1 MPSEA
6 CPGRERA
13 WRPMK
18 HVALRYPPLHDKGT
32 GMMNNERLLRQ
43 TSRILLCGLLLL
55 SWGCVHRIHVTPAP
69 PTTAPVAIAQS
80 VEVLVP
86 FLAIEGADHMPG
98 IPLLEWPAQDLR
110 AAVIDYIRARRTFAQ
125 ADGKQADLTLT
136 VKAWLRMRSRGN
148 YRYKLRLETT
158 LGPAKTL
165 PPGAGLNREPA
176 PGPAEQAPI
185 KSYLVE
191 KDAEG
196 ANIRWVTASD
206 QIPIAETVQ
215 AALDDLLTQIEA
227 DHLLYRK
234 EPR

>member
-1 MPSEA
+1 
-6 CPGRERA
+6 
-13 WRPMK
+13 
-18 HVALRYPPLHDKGT
+18 
-32 GMMNNERLLRQ
+32 MMNNERLLRQ

-69 PTTAPVAIAQS
+69 PTTAPVTIAQS

-136 VKAWLRMRSRGN
+136 VKAWLRMRSRDN

-158 LGPAKTL
+158 L
-165 PPGAGLNREPA
+165 
-176 PGPAEQAPI
+176 GPAEQAPI

-206 QIPIAETVQ
+206 QTPIAEAVQ